1 MRKVVLFL
9 CLALASLPAVA
20 EILTCDALMAR
31 VDAKLQ
37 AKGIP
42 SYSLEIVTIEN
53 ANAANGTASAVSATK
68 APKGKEVGTCGGGT
82 KRLIYTKG
90 I

>member
-9 CLALASLPAVA
+9 CLALMSLTAVA

-37 AKGIP
+37 TKGIS
-42 SYSLEIVTIEN
+42 SYILEIVAVEN
-53 ANAANGTASAVSATK
+53 TNAANGTASAVQATK
-68 APKGKEVGTCGGGT
+68 TPEGKEIGTCGGGT
-82 KRLIYTKG
+82 KRLIYTKD